1 MQSIFRRSTIPLLVA
16 YGCLAALALAMFVLA
31 RGFPGAH
38 MGPAGPGFFPQ
49 VIAGLLL
56 LLCVLGV
63 LELRSDVPKTTRV
76 PLPVVAAMGLSLGYI
91 ATMFYIG
98 YYPSTFLFALAV
110 MSVLRKR
117 VSWARLILDSIAIT
131 ACSYVFFN
139 IMIDAHL
146 PAGVLF
152 G

>member
-1 MQSIFRRSTIPLLVA
+1 MQNIFRRSTFPLLVT
-16 YGCLAALALAMFVLA
+16 YGCLAALAVAMFVLG

-38 MGPAGPGFFPQ
+38 MGAAGPGFFPQ

-56 LLCVLGV
+56 LLCLLGV
-63 LELRSDVPKTTRV
+63 LELRSDVPKVTRV

-91 ATMFYIG
+91 AAMFYIG
-98 YYPSTFLFALAV
+98 YYPSTFLYVLAL
-110 MSVLRKR
+110 MSVVRKEA
-117 VSWARLILDSIAIT
+117 SWARLVLDSIAIT

-139 IMIDAHL
+139 MMIDAHL
-146 PAGVLF
+146 PTGVVF